1 MQIYDYK
8 CFKCNTREA
17 PNWITIVNSLDD
29 NKYTILCPKCW
40 EEEAINAI

>member
-29 NKYTILCPKCW
+29 NKYNILCPQCYEK
-40 EEEAINAI
+40 EAINGI